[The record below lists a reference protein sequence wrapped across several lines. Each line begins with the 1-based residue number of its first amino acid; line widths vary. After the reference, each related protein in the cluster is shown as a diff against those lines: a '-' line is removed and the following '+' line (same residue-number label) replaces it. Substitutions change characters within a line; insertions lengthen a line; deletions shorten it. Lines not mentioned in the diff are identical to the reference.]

1 MTAVLAAAGWIA
13 ALGALLTA
21 ACLRASLDRRMS
33 LVAQAAH
40 ELRGPLSAALLGLH
54 GVGAGSAAGRRVA
67 AVQLELRRAGLAL
80 EDLHAAPHGR
90 RAPELAEPVDV
101 GALVAEAAEAWAPL
115 AGALGSELLVVAP
128 GGRLIVRADRLRLAQ
143 AIGNLVVNAL
153 EHGAGPVRIRVH
165 EAAGR
170 VRVEVR
176 DHGPGLPA
184 PAAPAASGRRGHGLA
199 IAGRVA
205 ASHGGR
211 LVSAPVTA
219 GACLVLELPT
229 DAGRKPTAHARG
241 GPLRDLARGRS
252 AGGGRRRLWA
262 LAARGR
268 PAAAGRRGLRDLTT
282 GR

>member
-54 GVGAGSAAGRRVA
+54 GVGAGAGSAAARRVA

-115 AGALGSELLVVAP
+115 AGALGSELL
-128 GGRLIVRADRLRLAQ
+128 RW
-143 AIGNLVVNAL
+143 
-153 EHGAGPVRIRVH
+153 
-165 EAAGR
+165 
-170 VRVEVR
+170 
-176 DHGPGLPA
+176 
-184 PAAPAASGRRGHGLA
+184 RR
-199 IAGRVA
+199 
-205 ASHGGR
+205 
-211 LVSAPVTA
+211 
-219 GACLVLELPT
+219 
-229 DAGRKPTAHARG
+229 
-241 GPLRDLARGRS
+241 
-252 AGGGRRRLWA
+252 
-262 LAARGR
+262 
-268 PAAAGRRGLRDLTT
+268 AAA
-282 GR
+282 